1 MVRFKKRYF
10 VVQLDREKDIYDPFS
25 KHHQASLKPRAIQD
39 SRPLDI
45 PDGVLA
51 ATVKDLVQQ
60 IHGDFGRAS
69 ITTGLRTIYCNSET
83 HLVLIQCRHG
93 PHRLVASSLPFLTK
107 IKDEKIVPKLIYT
120 GATIKNCYK
129 VWISK
134 LQAKI
139 SFLKSISL
147 AFFSENGKISKKT
160 APNCIERIEKY

>member
-51 ATVKDLVQQ
+51 ATIKDLVQQ
-60 IHGDFGRAS
+60 VHGDFGRAS

-129 VWISK
+129 VCIQIPST
-134 LQAKI
+134 LHSQDKI
-139 SFLKSISL
+139 SFLKKYSWL
-147 AFFSENGKISKKT
+147 FFREWRNIKEDSSELH
-160 APNCIERIEKY
+160 